1 MLMLAGGVQRSL
13 PPGNRVVLTASM
25 EIYNRLAPN
34 VSTEHRDSLTS
45 IFTDQFRRYL
55 GEMGIDHELLDVTV
69 NKAGGRYVE
78 IPASEWGR
86 LHLVTQ

>member
-1 MLMLAGGVQRSL
+1 MLAGGVHRIL
-13 PPGNRVVLTASM
+13 PPGNRVILTARM
-25 EIYNRLAPN
+25 QIYDRLAPN
-34 VSTEHRDSLTS
+34 VSAEHRESLTS

-69 NKAGGRYVE
+69 DKAGGRYVE